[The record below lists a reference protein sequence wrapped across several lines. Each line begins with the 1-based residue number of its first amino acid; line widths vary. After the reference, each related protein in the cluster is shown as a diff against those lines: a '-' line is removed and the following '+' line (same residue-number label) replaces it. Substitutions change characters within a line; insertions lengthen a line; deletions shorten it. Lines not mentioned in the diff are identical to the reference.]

1 MNIFFRQTPFQK
13 ERAQLKKQEQAFLA
27 ARAEKEDSALNQKL
41 ADVIPPTLQGTLDT
55 AFFKAF
61 HLIFEKGTGM
71 IEHTYSRK
79 RREQEAA
86 ENHAHYRKSRSK
98 ASIRA
103 VTRSADAVGT
113 TGLLLSGASGL
124 GLGLLGI
131 GLPDIPLFTAT
142 TLRTV
147 YEIALAYGCKYDTP
161 EERYLI
167 LLLIQGAVSY
177 GNSIRQIDQEINRF
191 LREETLP
198 KDYSQEAQIR
208 RTAGA
213 LSKELLYMKFLQGIP
228 LVGMVGGFYD
238 IVSIRQIAAYA
249 KLKYK
254 RRFLFPRETG
264 QPV

>member
-1 MNIFFRQTPFQK
+1 MDIFSRQTPFQK
-13 ERAQLKKQEQAFLA
+13 ERTQLQKQEQAFLA
-27 ARAEKEDSALNQKL
+27 ARTEKEDSAFNRKL
-41 ADVIPPTLQGTLDT
+41 AEVIPPTLQGTLDT

-61 HLIFEKGTGM
+61 QLIFEKGTGI
-71 IEHTYSRK
+71 IERTYSRK
-79 RREQEAA
+79 RMEQEAQ

-103 VTRSADAVGT
+103 VTRRAGAVGN

-124 GLGLLGI
+124 GMGILGI

-147 YEIALAYGCKYDTP
+147 YEIALAYGCQYDTP

-167 LLLIQGAVSY
+167 LLLIQGSVSY
-177 GNSIRQIDQEINRF
+177 GDNLRQIDQEINRF
-191 LREETLP
+191 LQERTLP
-198 KDYSQEAQIR
+198 EDYSQEVQIR

-228 LVGMVGGFYD
+228 LVGVVGGFYD
-238 IVSIRQIAAYA
+238 VVYMKQIAAYA

-254 RRFLFPRETG
+254 RRFLFPGETG
-264 QPV
+264 R